1 MITITSSSELSHK
14 KWVQILPSPVAPLLA
29 DGVVDHEE
37 EEGAEGEEDE
47 DEPEPELKGL
57 ESASPQVAAV
67 LATALPE
74 S

>member
-1 MITITSSSELSHK
+1 M
-14 KWVQILPSPVAPLLA
+14 APLLA

-57 ESASPQVAAV
+57 ESTSPQVAAV